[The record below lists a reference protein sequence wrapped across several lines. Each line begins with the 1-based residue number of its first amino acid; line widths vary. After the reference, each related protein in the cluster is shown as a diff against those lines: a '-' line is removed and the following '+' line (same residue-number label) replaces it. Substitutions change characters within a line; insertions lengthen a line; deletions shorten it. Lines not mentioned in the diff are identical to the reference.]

1 MNTFANALERPNPQA
16 QQLDNIFLE
25 GVLESWMD
33 GVLLVTVRGEWLYA
47 NQLARQICQQ
57 LTQNQS
63 HPNVVPGEIWRVCQ
77 ALIDI
82 RQSYVNQLVIM
93 ESEIMAHESS
103 ALRIRTRWFSLD
115 DAQHPHILVTL
126 EDKSQ
131 STQSLAIAEAKKY
144 DLTPRE
150 AEIWSLRR
158 ANYSYK
164 KIADKLYITL
174 NTVKKHV
181 KNIRAKQEL
190 VMDNTN

>member
-1 MNTFANALERPNPQA
+1 MNTVANTLERPNPQK

-33 GVLLVTVRGEWLYA
+33 GVLLLTVQGEWLYA
-47 NQLARQICQQ
+47 NHLARQICKQ
-57 LTQNQS
+57 LIHDQS
-63 HPNVVPGEIWRVCQ
+63 QPNLVPKEIWRVCQ
-77 ALIDI
+77 ALIDS
-82 RQSYVNQLVIM
+82 RQSYGNQLVIM
-93 ESEIMAHESS
+93 ESEITTDESS
-103 ALRIRTRWFSLD
+103 AIRIRTRWFNLD
-115 DAQHPHILVTL
+115 DAKHPHILVTL
-126 EDKSQ
+126 EDKNQ

-164 KIADKLYITL
+164 QIAAKLYITL

-190 VMDNTN
+190 IMSNC